1 MTGPASQDALATVQA
16 VVENAQRLGLTWAL
30 RPATVASSD
39 PTATFDGDTAPIAMT
54 SLIGTVRPGQRV
66 RALIVPPSGNFIVG
80 VIDPLPR
87 LRLRNAS
94 FVLVGG
100 ADQTISWDIQDEATG
115 GPWYAGGLPAT
126 TIMVPEDGWYSI
138 VAALTTDTQGVANSR
153 QIVSIEPSI
162 ASGGLGGF
170 FYRTFWGIGEV
181 QGSTS
186 TYIPLTTADTI
197 TIHGRQNSAAT
208 MVAAATVIIA
218 KVAEL

>member
-1 MTGPASQDALATVQA
+1 MTGPASQDAQATVQA

-39 PTATFDGDTAPIAMT
+39 PTATFDGDSVPIAMT
-54 SLIGTVRPGQRV
+54 SLIGTLRPGQRV
-66 RALIVPPSGNFIVG
+66 RVLIVPPSGNFIVG

-94 FVLVGG
+94 FVLAGG
-100 ADQTISWDIQDEATG
+100 VDQTISWDIQDEATG

-126 TIMVPEDGWYSI
+126 TLMVPEDGWYSI
-138 VAALTTDTQGVANSR
+138 VASLNTDTPGVANSR

-162 ASGGLGGF
+162 ASGGLSGYA
-170 FYRTFWGIGEV
+170 YRAFWGIGEV
-181 QGSTS
+181 LGSVS
-186 TYIPLTTADTI
+186 TYIPLAASNTI
-197 TIHGRQNSAAT
+197 AVHARQNSAAT
-208 MVAAATVIIA
+208 MVANAVVVIA